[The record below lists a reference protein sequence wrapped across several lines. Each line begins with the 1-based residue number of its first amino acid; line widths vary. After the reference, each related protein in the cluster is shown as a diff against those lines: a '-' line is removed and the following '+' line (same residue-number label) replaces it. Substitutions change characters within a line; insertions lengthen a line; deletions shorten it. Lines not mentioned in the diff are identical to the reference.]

1 MQMADASR
9 MRGQVRGRSVVLCLN
24 PSVMLPTAQGDGVQA
39 EADTANFMQQT
50 ALYFI
55 AFPQTATCPQLF
67 TCERPLT
74 GDGTGGGFVTCTL

>member
-1 MQMADASR
+1 MLVEMC
-9 MRGQVRGRSVVLCLN
+9 GQVSARSPTLCLN
-24 PSVMLPTAQGDGVQA
+24 PTVMLPTAQGDGIQA
-39 EADTANFMQQT
+39 EADTAYFMQQT

-74 GDGTGGGFVTCTL
+74 GDGTGRGFVTCTL